1 MLLPTDRRTQ
11 GASPRIDADAGARVA
26 SMRSLTEGQIRAS
39 LVNAAPGEAERMP
52 LPGLHEVVWDDRE
65 YLGWRDPGA
74 LQRGYLVYWNGDEP
88 IGIALRASEVRL
100 RAGSAICSLCNTP
113 QPAGQVTMFSAAR
126 AGDAGR
132 AGNSVGT
139 YICADL
145 ACSLLIRIAP
155 PASDW
160 MPQPAATIAERAAG
174 LASRVRS
181 FGGRV
186 LESAA

>member
-1 MLLPTDRRTQ
+1 MKP
-11 GASPRIDADAGARVA
+11 
-26 SMRSLTEGQIRAS
+26 MTEAEIRAS
-39 LVNAAPGEAERMP
+39 LVNAVPGEAERMP
-52 LPGLHEVVWDDRE
+52 LPGLHEVVWAERE
-65 YLGWRDPGA
+65 YLGWRDPGSSS
-74 LQRGYLVYWNGDEP
+74 RGYVVYWNGDQA
-88 IGIALRASEVRL
+88 IGLALRASEVRL

-139 YICADL
+139 YICSDL
-145 ACSLLIRIAP
+145 ACSLLIRIV
-155 PASDW
+155 PAYDG
-160 MPQPAATIAERAAG
+160 MPHASELIAARITG
-174 LASRVRS
+174 LETRLRS

>member
-1 MLLPTDRRTQ
+1 MKAMTE
-11 GASPRIDADAGARVA
+11 AD
-26 SMRSLTEGQIRAS
+26 IRGS
-39 LVNAAPGEAERMP
+39 LVNAAPGEAQRMP
-52 LPGLHEVVWDDRE
+52 LPGLHEVVWADRE
-65 YLGWRDPGA
+65 YLGWRDPGSP
-74 LQRGYLVYWNGDEP
+74 QRGYLVYWSGERP

-100 RAGSAICSLCNTP
+100 RPGSAICSLCNTP
-113 QPAGQVTMFSAAR
+113 QPAGQVTMFSAIR

-155 PASDW
+155 TPTYDGMPAASD
-160 MPQPAATIAERAAG
+160 MIAARSAG
-174 LASRVRS
+174 LAARVRS

>member
-1 MLLPTDRRTQ
+1 MKP
-11 GASPRIDADAGARVA
+11 
-26 SMRSLTEGQIRAS
+26 MTEPEIRAS
-39 LVNAAPGEAERMP
+39 MVNAVPGEAARMP
-52 LPGLHEVVWDDRE
+52 LPGLHEVVWNDRE
-65 YLGWRDPGA
+65 YLGWRDPGSA
-74 LQRGYLVYWNGDEP
+74 LRGYLVYWSGDQP
-88 IGIALRASEVRL
+88 VGIALRASEVRL

-132 AGNSVGT
+132 AGHSVGT

-155 PASDW
+155 PASEW
-160 MPQPAATIAERAAG
+160 MPDSSDRLAARIAG
-174 LASRVRS
+174 LETRLRS

>member
-1 MLLPTDRRTQ
+1 MK
-11 GASPRIDADAGARVA
+11 A
-26 SMRSLTEGQIRAS
+26 MTEAEIRAS
-39 LVNAAPGEAERMP
+39 LVNAVPGEAERMP
-52 LPGLHEVVWDDRE
+52 VPGLHEVVWDDRE

-74 LQRGYLVYWNGDEP
+74 LQRGYLVYWNGEEP
-88 IGIALRASEVRL
+88 VGIALRASEVRL

-126 AGDAGR
+126 AGEAGR

-155 PASDW
+155 AASEW
-160 MPQPAATIAERAAG
+160 MPQPAATLAERAAG
-174 LASRVRS
+174 LAARVRT

>member
-1 MLLPTDRRTQ
+1 
-11 GASPRIDADAGARVA
+11 
-26 SMRSLTEGQIRAS
+26 MRPLTEADIRAS
-39 LVNAAPGEAERMP
+39 LVNAAPGEAEHMP
-52 LPGLHEVVWDDRE
+52 MPGLHEMVWEDRE
-65 YLGWRDPGA
+65 YLGWRDPGSPS
-74 LQRGYLVYWNGDEP
+74 RGYLVAWRDDIP
-88 IGIALRASEVRL
+88 IGIVVRAAATRL
-100 RAGSAICSLCNTP
+100 QVGSAICSLCNTP

-155 PASDW
+155 PSYDW
-160 MPQPAATIAERAAG
+160 MPDTSDVIAERVAG
-174 LASRVRS
+174 LESRLRS

-186 LESAA
+186 LESTP

>member
-1 MLLPTDRRTQ
+1 MKP
-11 GASPRIDADAGARVA
+11 
-26 SMRSLTEGQIRAS
+26 MTELQIRAS
-39 LVNAAPGEAERMP
+39 MVNAVPGEAERMP
-52 LPGLHEVVWDDRE
+52 LPGLHEVVWADRE

-74 LQRGYLVYWNGDEP
+74 PLRVYWRGDEP
-88 IGIALRASEVRL
+88 IGISLRASEVRL
-100 RAGSAICSLCNTP
+100 QPGSAICSLCNTP

-126 AGDAGR
+126 AGEAGR

-155 PASDW
+155 PSYDW
-160 MPQPAATIAERAAG
+160 MPDAADVIADRIDG
-174 LASRVRS
+174 LQTRLRS

>member
-1 MLLPTDRRTQ
+1 MKP
-11 GASPRIDADAGARVA
+11 
-26 SMRSLTEGQIRAS
+26 MTEPEIRAS
-39 LVNAAPGEAERMP
+39 MVNAVPGEAARMP
-52 LPGLHEVVWDDRE
+52 LPGLHEVVWNDRE
-65 YLGWRDPGA
+65 YLGWRDPGSA
-74 LQRGYLVYWNGDEP
+74 LRGYLVYWSGDEP
-88 IGIALRASEVRL
+88 VGIALRASEVRL

-132 AGNSVGT
+132 AGHSVGT

-155 PASDW
+155 PASEW
-160 MPQPAATIAERAAG
+160 MPDSSDRLAARIAG
-174 LASRVRS
+174 LETRLRS

>member
-1 MLLPTDRRTQ
+1 
-11 GASPRIDADAGARVA
+11 
-26 SMRSLTEGQIRAS
+26 MRAMTEAEIRGS

-52 LPGLHEVVWDDRE
+52 VPGLHEVVWDDRE
-65 YLGWRDPGA
+65 YLGWRDPGSP
-74 LQRGYLVYWNGDEP
+74 QRGYLVYWRGDEP
-88 IGIALRASEVRL
+88 VGIALRASDVRL

-113 QPAGQVTMFSAAR
+113 QPAGQVTMFSATR

-155 PASDW
+155 PTYDW
-160 MPQPAATIAERAAG
+160 MPAASDVIAGRAAG
-174 LASRVRS
+174 LAARLHS
-181 FGGRV
+181 FAGRV